1 MSEVAVIVAPISTI
15 VFIIVIVICI
25 CCCCRYC
32 GRKQKVVV
40 NQVNQVTAGY
50 PPQQQ
55 PATVINMQQ
64 QHGATNPPQK

>member
-1 MSEVAVIVAPISTI
+1 MSDVAVIVAPISTI

-32 GRKQKVVV
+32 GRKQKVVI
-40 NQVNQVTAGY
+40 NQVNQVTADY
-50 PPQQQ
+50 SPQQQ

-64 QHGATNPPQK
+64 QPGAAYPPQK